1 MRANEKK
8 PLFELKKKKLPGGVR
23 KGGGLQKQGCVFGG
37 LCVSVNVAEKMCAG
51 ANNTAAVKQHTHTQN
66 GRFHLWGGQ
75 GHAGLLMG
83 EHVALM
89 CRELT
94 QW

>member
-1 MRANEKK
+1 M
-8 PLFELKKKKLPGGVR
+8 KKKKAP
-23 KGGGLQKQGCVFGG
+23 GGGLQKQGCVFGG
-37 LCVSVNVAEKMCAG
+37 LCVNVNVAEKMCAG
-51 ANNTAAVKQHTHTQN
+51 ANNTAAVKQHTHT
-66 GRFHLWGGQ
+66 HTEWKVSPLGGQ

-83 EHVALM
+83 ERVALM